1 MRRKLKSEPGID
13 EKKLSWTFSIVLFW
27 QDVYSLS
34 PCGPVRGFRRFR
46 WDGRLLQTSH
56 FYAPVGDVTNNG
68 DGYATSTIPE
78 GQALRK
84 KYLILTVTYKN
95 KLWRD
100 VNGDKMNLLYMAKSL
115 SKWRLTQE
123 SLLHQGKVYEERKGL
138 FLFHVCFYA
147 TQQPCWRL
155 DTGLIETHPGNAL
168 LSSHTLSYGFVPAV
182 VHSLLLVLAG
192 HFFTHSE
199 PFQDLFCFFLVFFAS
214 PSPSAILYFI
224 SALAD
229 ARQSEDTGDEAVTCC
244 LHLAL
249 HHEQLSLQIYF
260 LVDCGHRRSG

>member
-1 MRRKLKSEPGID
+1 MRRKLKSEPGIN

-56 FYAPVGDVTNNG
+56 FYTPVRDVSNNV
-68 DGYATSTIPE
+68 DGYAASTIPE

-84 KYLILTVTYKN
+84 KHLISTVTYKN

-100 VNGDKMNLLYMAKSL
+100 VNGDKMNLLYMAESV
-115 SKWRLTQE
+115 SNWRLTQE
-123 SLLHQGKVYEERKGL
+123 SLLHQGEVYDASAESQEKKGL
-138 FLFHVCFYA
+138 FLFHMCFYA
-147 TQQPCWRL
+147 TRQPCWRL
-155 DTGLIETHPGNAL
+155 DTGLIETRPGNAL

-199 PFQDLFCFFLVFFAS
+199 PFQGLFCFFLPLPPFLPFC
-214 PSPSAILYFI
+214 I
-224 SALAD
+224 SSV
-229 ARQSEDTGDEAVTCC
+229 R
-244 LHLAL
+244 
-249 HHEQLSLQIYF
+249 SLMHDR
-260 LVDCGHRRSG
+260 VRTREMKR